1 MTTRTRPVSTP
12 AYYLARPA
20 AFWQAAFRRQPADDT
35 SPHTSCAEPAREQL
49 TK

>member
-1 MTTRTRPVSTP
+1 MTIRTRPVTTP

-20 AFWQAAFRRQPADDT
+20 AFWQAALRRQPTNGT
-35 SPHTSCAEPAREQL
+35 SPHASCGEPAREQL

>member
-1 MTTRTRPVSTP
+1 MNTRPRPSGTP

-20 AFWQAAFRRQPADDT
+20 AFWQAAFRRQPANGS
-35 SPHTSCAEPAREQL
+35 SPHAPCAEQAREQL